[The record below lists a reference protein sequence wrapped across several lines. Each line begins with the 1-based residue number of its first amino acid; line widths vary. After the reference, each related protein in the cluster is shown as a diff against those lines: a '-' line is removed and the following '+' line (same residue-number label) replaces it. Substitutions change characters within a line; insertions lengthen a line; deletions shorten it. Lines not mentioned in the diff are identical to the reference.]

1 MKYFSLIWAQLF
13 RSRTRTLFTLLSV
26 VTAFLLFGICM
37 IGQLI
42 WVIKVMPETKGV
54 PLEEMEKQLGVAY
67 DPNERPPSRPVAGH

>member
-1 MKYFSLIWAQLF
+1 VSWSFPGIAGALGGG
-13 RSRTRTLFTLLSV
+13 
-26 VTAFLLFGICM
+26 TAFLLFGICM